1 MRPDALNGKKVI
13 DSEAQVLGE
22 VAGIEIDIASW
33 TVTHLCINLSDKA
46 IEALGYKKPFLGKVQ
61 IDIPV
66 GIVKA
71 VKDVVTLDKSLAEI
85 KTIVEPHRE

>member
-1 MRPDALNGKKVI
+1 
-13 DSEAQVLGE
+13 
-22 VAGIEIDIASW
+22 
-33 TVTHLCINLSDKA
+33 
-46 IEALGYKKPFLGKVQ
+46 LGKVQ